1 MRDQCKELLAM
12 GHLFPVRQ
20 FVKNFFKLQ
29 GLIYYSFNN
38 MDDLTSDESGRKIH
52 VALWSMNNL
61 STICKTFWKSDKKDS
76 FKDVAFW
83 SMSRKDLIRQVVDID
98 MKHFEQTVNY
108 LYYTL
113 EEGSKLFVQL
123 SDCLYGWFTSSYS
136 DDSIKEMD
144 HFRQIMF
151 PDNPLPRLIYI
162 ARQMHFQHEHIS
174 NSPLYENQMRSS
186 TDMYTLE
193 RIENT
198 RREVL
203 RIFNMHIHSKSL
215 SIVPKE
221 KTLLDGSK
229 KWGVELHYNTDDGIC
244 SVIHAKKRRISQT
257 TSDQDK
263 TNPPL
268 KKRRTKNT
276 VAIQHY
282 YKPTQHH
289 KWFTII
295 KHNGLS
301 CIRFEQDQLNSNRR
315 GKYKSYIYILYN
327 GTFSQAIKPEN
338 DYEGLRTYLQSLKT
352 FVADQ
357 VNAPAYAPADDEE
370 PKKHKHVLCWGTSV
384 ATFVT
389 ASKPFLVGKPFAI
402 GKDAN

>member
-1 MRDQCKELLAM
+1 
-12 GHLFPVRQ
+12 
-20 FVKNFFKLQ
+20 
-29 GLIYYSFNN
+29 
-38 MDDLTSDESGRKIH
+38 
-52 VALWSMNNL
+52 
-61 STICKTFWKSDKKDS
+61 
-76 FKDVAFW
+76 
-83 SMSRKDLIRQVVDID
+83 MSRKDLIRQVVDID

-203 RIFNMHIHSKSL
+203 RIFNMHINSKSL

-229 KWGVELHYNTDDGIC
+229 KWGVELHYNTDDG
-244 SVIHAKKRRISQT
+244 
-257 TSDQDK
+257 
-263 TNPPL
+263 
-268 KKRRTKNT
+268 
-276 VAIQHY
+276 
-282 YKPTQHH
+282 
-289 KWFTII
+289 
-295 KHNGLS
+295 NGT
-301 CIRFEQDQLNSNRR
+301 
-315 GKYKSYIYILYN
+315 
-327 GTFSQAIKPEN
+327 GTFSSSITNLSASS
-338 DYEGLRTYLQSLKT
+338 TYYVRAYAQNEAGTVYGNEKSFTTLSAPPPTGPCNITSTTDNVNGWYFLQSPTVSIYYSGDTYTIEMSSPNNYHFSPSYIVWICLNEQLIEYISSSSGFSSYYDSNGLLIYAQDYIIPTGLTPSNCYTIRVLK
-352 FVADQ
+352 
-357 VNAPAYAPADDEE
+357 APDT
-370 PKKHKHVLCWGTSV
+370 WISN
-384 ATFVT
+384 
-389 ASKPFLVGKPFAI
+389 PFTILP
-402 GKDAN
+402 